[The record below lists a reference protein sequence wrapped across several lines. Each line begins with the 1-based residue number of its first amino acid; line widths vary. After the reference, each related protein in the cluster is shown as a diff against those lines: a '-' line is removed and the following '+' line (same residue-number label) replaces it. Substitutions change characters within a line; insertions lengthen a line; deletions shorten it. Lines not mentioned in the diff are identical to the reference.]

1 MKLPI
6 SLKVNGMQQD
16 VLIEPWWTLARVL
29 REELNLTG
37 VKIGCETGDCGVCTV
52 LVNGEAVK
60 SCLMLAVKAD
70 GKEVLTIEG
79 LSGDDGDLH
88 PIQQAFVEH
97 YAVQCGFCT
106 SGMVLTAK
114 ALLDEN
120 PSPSEEEIKLAMSGN
135 LCRCTGYVRIV
146 AAIRSVANGNEENG
160 RSA

>member
-1 MKLPI
+1 MR
-6 SLKVNGMQQD
+6 QD
-16 VLIEPWWTLARVL
+16 VMIEPWWTLARVL

-37 VKIGCETGDCGVCTV
+37 VKVGCETGDCGVCTV

-79 LSGDDGDLH
+79 LAGDNGDLH
-88 PIQQAFVEH
+88 PIQQAFVTN

-106 SGMVLTAK
+106 SGMILTAK

>member
-1 MKLPI
+1 
-6 SLKVNGMQQD
+6 MQQD

-37 VKIGCETGDCGVCTV
+37 VKVGCETGDCGVCTV

-70 GKEVLTIEG
+70 GKEVLTIES
-79 LSGDDGDLH
+79 LAGDNGDLH
-88 PIQQAFVEH
+88 PIQQAFVAH

-106 SGMVLTAK
+106 SGMILTAK

-146 AAIRSVANGNEENG
+146 EAIRSVANGK
-160 RSA
+160 

>member
-1 MKLPI
+1 MKLLI
-6 SLKVNGMQQD
+6 TLKVNGMQQD

-37 VKIGCETGDCGVCTV
+37 VKVGCETGDCGVCTV

-79 LSGDDGDLH
+79 LAGDNGDLH
-88 PIQQAFVEH
+88 PIQQAFVAN

-106 SGMVLTAK
+106 SGMILTAK

-120 PSPSEEEIKLAMSGN
+120 SSPSEEEIKLAMSGN

-146 AAIRSVANGNEENG
+146 EAIRSVANGNEENG

>member
-1 MKLPI
+1 
-6 SLKVNGMQQD
+6 MQQD

-37 VKIGCETGDCGVCTV
+37 VKVGCETGDCGVCTV

-79 LSGDDGDLH
+79 LAGDNGDLH
-88 PIQQAFVEH
+88 PIQQAFVAN

-106 SGMVLTAK
+106 SGMILTAK

-120 PSPSEEEIKLAMSGN
+120 SSPSEEEIKLAMSGN

-146 AAIRSVANGNEENG
+146 EAIRSVANGNEENG

>member
-6 SLKVNGMQQD
+6 CLKVNGMQQD

-88 PIQQAFVEH
+88 PVQQAFVEH

-106 SGMVLTAK
+106 SGMILTAK

-146 AAIRSVANGNEENG
+146 AAIRSVANGK
-160 RSA
+160 

>member
-106 SGMVLTAK
+106 SGMILTAK

-146 AAIRSVANGNEENG
+146 AAIRSVANGK
-160 RSA
+160 

>member
-6 SLKVNGMQQD
+6 SFKVNRIQRE
-16 VLIEPWWTLARVL
+16 VLVEPWWTLARVL

-37 VKIGCETGDCGVCTV
+37 VKVGCETGDCGVCTV
-52 LVNGEAVK
+52 LVEGQAVK

-79 LSGDDGDLH
+79 LAGEDGSLH
-88 PIQQAFVEH
+88 PLQKAFVEH

-106 SGMVLTAK
+106 SGMILTAK

-120 PSPSEEEIKLAMSGN
+120 PKPSEEEIKLMMSGN
-135 LCRCTGYVRIV
+135 LCRCTGYGRIIE
-146 AAIRSVANGNEENG
+146 AIRAVAK
-160 RSA
+160 AQ

>member
-1 MKLPI
+1 MKLLI
-6 SLKVNGMQQD
+6 TLKVNGMRQD
-16 VLIEPWWTLARVL
+16 VMIEPWWTLARVL

-37 VKIGCETGDCGVCTV
+37 VKVGCETGDCGVCTV

-79 LSGDDGDLH
+79 LAGDNGDLH
-88 PIQQAFVEH
+88 PIQQAFVTN

-106 SGMVLTAK
+106 SGMILTAK

-146 AAIRSVANGNEENG
+146 AAIRSVANGN
-160 RSA
+160 

>member
-1 MKLPI
+1 MKLLI
-6 SLKVNGMQQD
+6 TLKVNGMRQD
-16 VLIEPWWTLARVL
+16 VMIEPWWTLARVL

-37 VKIGCETGDCGVCTV
+37 VKVGCETGDCGVCTV

-79 LSGDDGDLH
+79 LAGDNGDLH
-88 PIQQAFVEH
+88 PIQQAFVTN

-106 SGMVLTAK
+106 SGMILTAK

-146 AAIRSVANGNEENG
+146 AAIRSVANGK
-160 RSA
+160 

>member
-1 MKLPI
+1 MKLLI
-6 SLKVNGMQQD
+6 TLKVNGMRQD
-16 VLIEPWWTLARVL
+16 VMIEPWWTLARIL

-37 VKIGCETGDCGVCTV
+37 VKVGCETGDCGVCTV

-79 LSGDDGDLH
+79 LAGDNGDLH
-88 PIQQAFVEH
+88 PIQQAFVTN

-106 SGMVLTAK
+106 SGMILTAK

-146 AAIRSVANGNEENG
+146 AAIRSVANGK
-160 RSA
+160 

>member
-37 VKIGCETGDCGVCTV
+37 VKVGCETGDCGVCTV

-79 LSGDDGDLH
+79 LAGENGDLH
-88 PIQQAFVEH
+88 PIQQAFVAN

-106 SGMVLTAK
+106 SGMILTAK

-120 PSPSEEEIKLAMSGN
+120 PSPSEEEIKLVMSGN

-146 AAIRSVANGNEENG
+146 AAIRSVANGK
-160 RSA
+160 

>member
-6 SLKVNGMQQD
+6 TLKVNGMQQD
-16 VLIEPWWTLARVL
+16 VLIEPWWTLVRVL

-37 VKIGCETGDCGVCTV
+37 VKVGCETGDCGVCTV
-52 LVNGEAVK
+52 LVDGEAVK

-79 LSGDDGDLH
+79 LADDNGDLH
-88 PIQQAFVEH
+88 PIQQAFVAH

-106 SGMVLTAK
+106 SGMILTAK

-120 PSPSEEEIKLAMSGN
+120 PIPSEEEIKLAMSGN

-146 AAIRSVANGNEENG
+146 EAIRSVANGK
-160 RSA
+160 

>member
-88 PIQQAFVEH
+88 PVQQAFVEH

-106 SGMVLTAK
+106 SGMILTAK

-146 AAIRSVANGNEENG
+146 AAIRSVANGK
-160 RSA
+160 